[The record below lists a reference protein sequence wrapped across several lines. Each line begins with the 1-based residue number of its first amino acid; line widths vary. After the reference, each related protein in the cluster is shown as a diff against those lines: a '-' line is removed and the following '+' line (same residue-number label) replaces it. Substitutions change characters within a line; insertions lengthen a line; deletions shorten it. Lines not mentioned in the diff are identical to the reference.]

1 MRNYTIRYHFKIPYV
16 APQQCQERVG
26 EKKKNAWCTV
36 IAHLLLHQEVRFGN
50 TMKPLNSGHL
60 RALKNLSVIE
70 RFPILGGN
78 LKKIVTFGT

>member
-16 APQQCQERVG
+16 APQQSQERVG
-26 EKKKNAWCTV
+26 EKKNAWCTV
-36 IAHLLLHQEVRFGN
+36 IAHLLLHQEARCGN